1 MITYKPLME
10 TLSKKGKDVYWLQK
24 AIGSHDLR
32 AILNSNR
39 YLSLKT
45 VDSICKVLNCDVQKV
60 VSWEEGEQPV
70 KEIVRKRYYVV
81 NEDVVRKLLKSMDKS
96 EYDCGVE
103 MGHGPCY
110 LNNLLQRKRV
120 GYRVMRQLV
129 DYFNV
134 DSATL
139 CTPS

>member
-24 AIGSHDLR
+24 EIGSHDLR

-45 VDSICKVLNCDVQKV
+45 VDAICKVLKCDVSKV
-60 VSWEEGEQPV
+60 VSWEEGEQPI
-70 KEIVRKRYYVV
+70 KEIVRKRYYCV
-81 NEDVVRKLLKSMDKS
+81 NEDVLRKLLKDMDKS
-96 EYDCGVE
+96 EFDAGVE
-103 MGHGPCY
+103 MGHGPTY
-110 LNNLLQRKRV
+110 INNMLQRKRV

-134 DSATL
+134 DSSVL
-139 CTPS
+139 CAK